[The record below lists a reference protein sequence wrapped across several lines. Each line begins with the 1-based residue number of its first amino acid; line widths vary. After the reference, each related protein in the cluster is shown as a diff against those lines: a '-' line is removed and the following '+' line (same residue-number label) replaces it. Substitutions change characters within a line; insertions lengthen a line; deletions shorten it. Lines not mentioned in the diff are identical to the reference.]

1 MRVSHLS
8 LGDFRNYA
16 TVDVAFRP
24 GNNLIVGHNG
34 QGKTNLVEAI
44 AYFSS
49 LASHRTT
56 GDSALIRAGAQ
67 AAVMRMRVAVDDR
80 EVLLEAQVNAGKQNR
95 AQINRNA
102 ARPRELTRWFSSV
115 LFAPEDLTLVRGE
128 PAVRR
133 RFLDEAVVARQ
144 PSFSGVLSEYERV
157 VKQRTALLKS
167 ARGRSQLE
175 VDDTLEIWDAKLIDL
190 GSRIIIARRE
200 LRSAL
205 EEPMRSAYAA
215 IVEQDHKPT
224 LVLSESVGLTL
235 KNHVSHETS
244 LHETTDAGFDSDVSR
259 ETLVRDF
266 GEALQQVR
274 AQERERAV
282 TLVGPHRDDVQFGLN
297 SLPVK
302 GFASHGETWS
312 YVLSL
317 RLALAT
323 LLRDESV
330 SGDPVIMLDDVF
342 AELDSRRR
350 HALMRAVSN
359 FEQVIVTAAVAE
371 DVPAGEWNEI
381 RVTAGTV
388 SQDDS

>member
-1 MRVSHLS
+1 
-8 LGDFRNYA
+8 
-16 TVDVAFRP
+16 
-24 GNNLIVGHNG
+24 
-34 QGKTNLVEAI
+34 
-44 AYFSS
+44 
-49 LASHRTT
+49 
-56 GDSALIRAGAQ
+56 
-67 AAVMRMRVAVDDR
+67 
-80 EVLLEAQVNAGKQNR
+80 
-95 AQINRNA
+95 
-102 ARPRELTRWFSSV
+102 
-115 LFAPEDLTLVRGE
+115 
-128 PAVRR
+128 
-133 RFLDEAVVARQ
+133 
-144 PSFSGVLSEYERV
+144 
-157 VKQRTALLKS
+157 
-167 ARGRSQLE
+167 
-175 VDDTLEIWDAKLIDL
+175 
-190 GSRIIIARRE
+190 
-200 LRSAL
+200 
-205 EEPMRSAYAA
+205 MRSAYAA

-323 LLRDESV
+323 LLREESV

>member
-167 ARGRSQLE
+167 SRGRSQLE

-371 DVPAGEWNEI
+371 DVPAGEWHEI

>member
-144 PSFSGVLSEYERV
+144 PSFSGVLSQYECV
-157 VKQRTALLKS
+157 VKQRTARLKS
-167 ARGRSQLE
+167 SRGR
-175 VDDTLEIWDAKLIDL
+175 
-190 GSRIIIARRE
+190 
-200 LRSAL
+200 
-205 EEPMRSAYAA
+205 
-215 IVEQDHKPT
+215 
-224 LVLSESVGLTL
+224 
-235 KNHVSHETS
+235 
-244 LHETTDAGFDSDVSR
+244 
-259 ETLVRDF
+259 
-266 GEALQQVR
+266 
-274 AQERERAV
+274 
-282 TLVGPHRDDVQFGLN
+282 
-297 SLPVK
+297 
-302 GFASHGETWS
+302 
-312 YVLSL
+312 
-317 RLALAT
+317 
-323 LLRDESV
+323 
-330 SGDPVIMLDDVF
+330 
-342 AELDSRRR
+342 
-350 HALMRAVSN
+350 
-359 FEQVIVTAAVAE
+359 
-371 DVPAGEWNEI
+371 
-381 RVTAGTV
+381 
-388 SQDDS
+388 